1 MDRKL
6 HFSMDLKDYR
16 NKRGHCWAFCCHH
29 LLFPAFAMPFY
40 AEREGLS
47 EQMGVDVDDIFAV
60 SAKIL
65 FFVPVL
71 RELVLTLGGRI
82 ASLAVVEKLKVFGL
96 VPGGVHEM
104 ISQQPGVD
112 RIFLRTGFL
121 RMALRK
127 KLDLVPCYMF
137 DECSAYK
144 PLKVPDWVTAVQL
157 WLNRTFGVGIC
168 LWKGRWGVPFNLI
181 PNKGRYVHGFGRIL
195 KFDEVRGMSE
205 DEAVQFWLEKF
216 VEEEKR
222 LFLELQKVEKRR
234 LDVTLEITI
243 LKTRFQR
250 SGGGKKHS

>member
-1 MDRKL
+1 MRL
-6 HFSMDLKDYR
+6 
-16 NKRGHCWAFCCHH
+16 
-29 LLFPAFAMPFY
+29 
-40 AEREGLS
+40 
-47 EQMGVDVDDIFAV
+47 
-60 SAKIL
+60 
-65 FFVPVL
+65 
-71 RELVLTLGGRI
+71 
-82 ASLAVVEKLKVFGL
+82 ASLGAVFGL